1 MLEVKIENIIPVTE
15 ARDSFNQL
23 VDSVEGSDDMFV
35 LTKNG
40 KPSAILVGVQHL
52 EKLTGTS
59 HEELLKEVEDAG
71 DSVAT
76 PTTTETLDTSLEP
89 LLTPTPD
96 VPVDESV
103 VNPTPAVP
111 AEPAINLPPLP
122 PVAPVVSPVVDTE
135 MQNAQDS
142 PFSYD
147 SMSSPA
153 TPAAAPVEP
162 AVDDANAT
170 TSSQPATS
178 SPEDTFAMPSD
189 PASDDQQAVTPEDA
203 GTPLSTP
210 TNAV

>member
-23 VDSVEGSDDMFV
+23 VDNVEGSDDMFV

-71 DSVAT
+71 DSSASTAT
-76 PTTTETLDTSLEP
+76 PETPVTSSEP
-89 LLTPTPD
+89 ISSPAPEATVNEP
-96 VPVDESV
+96 V
-103 VNPTPAVP
+103 VNPTPVVPVEPALDLP
-111 AEPAINLPPLP
+111 AEPS
-122 PVAPVVSPVVDTE
+122 VTPVVPPVVDST

-147 SMSSPA
+147 SMGSSTTPAA
-153 TPAAAPVEP
+153 TPAESN
-162 AVDDANAT
+162 VDDTAVA
-170 TSSQPATS
+170 SSQPAVT
-178 SPEDTFAMPSD
+178 SPEDTFSMPSNTTT
-189 PASDDQQAVTPEDA
+189 DDQQAVTPEDA
-203 GTPLSTP
+203 GTPPSAP
-210 TNAV
+210 TSAV